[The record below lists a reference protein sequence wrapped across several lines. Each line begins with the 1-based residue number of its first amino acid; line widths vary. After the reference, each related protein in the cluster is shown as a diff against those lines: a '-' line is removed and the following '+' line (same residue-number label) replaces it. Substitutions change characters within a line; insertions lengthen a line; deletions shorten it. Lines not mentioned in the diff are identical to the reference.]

1 MWPGNW
7 KIKCII
13 KQNLKRL
20 FSIVEIILHEEPAY
34 TLSDNVLLIYSH
46 AVCVCVLFYWRY
58 HVSQN
63 VSCFGWN
70 ASKRNPELGIGVG
83 TRNISRLLGYCLKM
97 FYVCDPYIEQGEL
110 LFIYSKKFTF
120 IILKINHRVPHL
132 KMSLGIIFANPWSLN
147 MNLIYP
153 MLNGWSS
160 NKFWNEDM

>member
-7 KIKCII
+7 KIKYII

-34 TLSDNVLLIYSH
+34 LCIPMSCVC
-46 AVCVCVLFYWRY
+46 VCVCVLFYWRY

-70 ASKRNPELGIGVG
+70 ASKHNPELGIGVG

-110 LFIYSKKFTF
+110 LLIYSKRFTI

-132 KMSLGIIFANPWSLN
+132 KMSLGIIFANPWSWN
-147 MNLIYP
+147 MKLIYP